1 MSNDINMPAVV
12 LSVAVTGAAIFGTM
26 ALYRVYDV
34 WATEMH
40 GRAEL
45 ARAEQTRQIQVAQ
58 AKAEKEAAEYRSQ
71 AIAIIGQAAKD
82 FPEYRTQEYYGAMAE
97 ALREG
102 KINQMIYIPTEAGLP
117 ITEATRGLQK

>member
-12 LSVAVTGAAIFGTM
+12 LSVAVAGAAIFGTM